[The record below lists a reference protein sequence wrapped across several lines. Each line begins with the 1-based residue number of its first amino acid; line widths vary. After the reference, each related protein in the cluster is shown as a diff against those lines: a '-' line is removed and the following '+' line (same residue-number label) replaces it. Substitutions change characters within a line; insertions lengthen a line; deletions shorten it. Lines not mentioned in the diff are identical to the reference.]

1 MKRLIVL
8 SAILGLSACADRI
21 PPEKCMM
28 PKETGIIKDAAEWT
42 EVYPG
47 FRGPDVVKKGTVI
60 LVEVAGLVRICKV
73 DEHTAGMLKPGTK
86 VSLINAERK
95 F

>member
-1 MKRLIVL
+1 MKRLMIFPL
-8 SAILGLSACADRI
+8 LGLAACVPQPLPA
-21 PPEKCMM
+21 EKCMTA
-28 PKETGIIKDAAEWT
+28 KETGIIKDAKEWT

-60 LVEVAGLVRICKV
+60 LVEVAGLVRVCQV
-73 DEHTAGMLKPGTK
+73 DEHTASMLKPGTK
-86 VSLINAERK
+86 VSLINADRK